1 MAGLLH
7 FARLEMQLLV
17 WGFVAVVFYQ
27 MVTGRISLKGLLSDG
42 RNSLSGPRI
51 QMLVTN
57 FVVLAAYLG
66 DPAEITRDSTQSA
79 LVTAGVMGGV
89 LWEERLGGGWW
100 AGGGGEG
107 PYHDPSNIL
116 EYYLKGN

>member
-1 MAGLLH
+1 VNVHEAMAELLH
-7 FARLEMQLLV
+7 FARLEIQLLL

-27 MVTGRISLKGLLSDG
+27 MMTGGISLKGLLSDG
-42 RNSLSGPRI
+42 PNSLSGPRI

-79 LVTAGVMGGV
+79 LATAGVMGG
-89 LWEERLGGGWW
+89 
-100 AGGGGEG
+100 
-107 PYHDPSNIL
+107 SNLLHLVHKYRI
-116 EYYLKGN
+116 LKGS